1 MIPGPG
7 KTTSVAPL
15 PQSLIRWRNA
25 CKVSFRVKVKVKR
38 GTQYQDEI
46 VHNCKHRWRK
56 ACKVKFIQG
65 NHQNTISRRN
75 CHSLGSG
82 GGTPGK
88 CTSWFRQ
95 ARESSG
101 HNCKHNYWQYRI
113 KKRKSKKIIWQA
125 FVIWFTNESLVCMK
139 TFAMSTSFQINL
151 WYE

>member
-25 CKVSFRVKVKVKR
+25 CKVSFRVKVKVKG

-65 NHQNTISRRN
+65 IIRTQYQDEIATVSDQVEERLGNVP
-75 CHSLGSG
+75 LGSG
-82 GGTPGK
+82 K
-88 CTSWFRQ
+88 
-95 ARESSG
+95 REN
-101 HNCKHNYWQYRI
+101 H
-113 KKRKSKKIIWQA
+113 
-125 FVIWFTNESLVCMK
+125 
-139 TFAMSTSFQINL
+139 
-151 WYE
+151 